1 MSAVSQSSSLTS
13 TVKSDLGI
21 QNTLEEIEER
31 DLIKASIDNFAGKLF
46 SKMSSVNFWYPSKK
60 IAKGSHIR
68 SSAAKISELAAKIER
83 ETPTEKGEFYLE
95 YLSQKVLKTYLASF
109 NSLCKKKL
117 SFSSLPKLNQAQIQK
132 LFSKGTRS
140 VRTMAERG
148 LEQSSPEDILMRKLK
163 LFNKR
168 ADLKT
173 SSSEEYAQPLRAA
186 EAFMDRQ
193 LGSRL
198 NNLQRLTRAVFPIYF
213 LPVDGGK
220 ELVFKHINKA
230 KLLKQAFVQDLSEA
244 LGLDD
249 VLFFTQTGRVR
260 NITSTSGKNLKS
272 AKGAFCELIEKVN
285 PLKSSLQIDTL
296 SFWKMLILLLSIDYV
311 DPSIDNILFEKA
323 VNEEGKEVLK
333 AKVIDT
339 DTTVFQWNKTFF
351 GKIHY
356 FLHERRLP
364 SRPRFP
370 FSLDIAKQALPR
382 KTHKDL
388 CQLVKAWDLD
398 RIRSFAIEEKSATHG
413 MNRESI
419 SDFINT
425 LSVVKT
431 MILQSYRT
439 KEPLNAYDLFIHTW
453 RGAMGDKR
461 QFNPGY
467 NYHSQ
472 NCLRKELHRH
482 VLKKQREAK

>member
-249 VLFFTQTGRVR
+249 V
-260 NITSTSGKNLKS
+260 
-272 AKGAFCELIEKVN
+272 
-285 PLKSSLQIDTL
+285 
-296 SFWKMLILLLSIDYV
+296 

>member
-1 MSAVSQSSSLTS
+1 MSAVSQSSPLTS
-13 TVKSDLGI
+13 TIKSDPEIESIYGE
-21 QNTLEEIEER
+21 LEEC
-31 DLIKASIDNFAGKLF
+31 DLLKESIDKLAAKLF
-46 SKMSSVNFWYPSKK
+46 SKMNSPSFWYSGKK

-68 SSAAKISELAAKIER
+68 SSAEKIGQLAAKIEK
-83 ETPTEKGEFYLE
+83 ETSAQKGEFYLE
-95 YLSQKVLKTYLASF
+95 YLSQKVLKTYLESF
-109 NSLCKKKL
+109 NILCKKTS
-117 SFSSLPKLNQAQIQK
+117 SFSSLPGLNQAQIQQ
-132 LFSKGTRS
+132 LFSKYTS
-140 VRTMAERG
+140 SKKTMAERG
-148 LEQSSPEDILMRKLK
+148 FEQSVPEDILERKIK
-163 LFNKR
+163 LFNKTTELL
-168 ADLKT
+168 DLQ
-173 SSSEEYAQPLRAA
+173 SQEYAQPLRAS
-186 EAFMDRQ
+186 EALMDRQ

-213 LPVDGGK
+213 LPAEGDK
-220 ELVFKHINKA
+220 KLVFKHIDRA

-249 VLFFTQTGRVR
+249 VLFFTQIGRMKK
-260 NITSTSGKNLKS
+260 ITSTSGKNLKL
-272 AKGAFCELIEKVN
+272 ARGAFCELVEKVN
-285 PLKSSLQIDTL
+285 PLKSSLQIDSL

-323 VNEEGKEVLK
+323 RNEKGREVLK

-339 DTTVFQWNKTFF
+339 DATVFQWNKTFF

-388 CQLVKAWDLD
+388 YQLVKGWDLGK
-398 RIRSFAIEEKSATHG
+398 IRLFAAEKKSSTHG
-413 MNRESI
+413 MNKQSI
-419 SDFINT
+419 NDFIKT
-425 LSVVKT
+425 LSVVRS
-431 MILQSYRT
+431 MILESYKT

-453 RGAMGDKR
+453 RNAMGDKR
-461 QFNPGY
+461 EFNPGY

-482 VLKKQREAK
+482 VLKKQREGR